1 MAGPDAQP
9 QHRRPGTDPGDG
21 QAAAPVTVPGG
32 WFGRAS
38 GQRRVVVVAFLG
50 VLGGLGAAAVLP
62 VALAALL
69 GWDLAA
75 VALVGWVWLAV
86 GRLDPEQTRSVAT
99 LEDNS
104 RVARTV
110 AVVAASVASLL
121 GAGVALAASHDLPR
135 GQRTAV
141 LAACAGTVL
150 LSWLV
155 VQTEFA
161 LHYARQYYRNPLGGI
176 DFGRDQ
182 PDYGDFAY
190 LAFTVGMTFQI
201 SDTTITNRT
210 IRRTVT
216 RHALL
221 AYLFGAIILA
231 VMVNV
236 IAGLVN

>member
-1 MAGPDAQP
+1 MAGPDPKPLDRAAG
-9 QHRRPGTDPGDG
+9 RDPNGSLPV
-21 QAAAPVTVPGG
+21 AANG
-32 WFGRAS
+32 WFRGVSGR
-38 GQRRVVVVAFLG
+38 RRVAVVAHVG
-50 VLGGLGAAAVLP
+50 ILGGLGAAVVLP
-62 VALAALL
+62 VALASLL

-75 VALVGWVWLAV
+75 VAFVGWVWLAV
-86 GRLDPEQTRSVAT
+86 GRLDPEQTRNVAT

-104 RVARTV
+104 RVARSV

-121 GAGVALAASHDLPR
+121 GAGVALAATQDLPR
-135 GQRTAV
+135 GQRVAV
-141 LAACAGTVL
+141 LAACAATVL

-161 LHYARQYYRNPLGGI
+161 LRYAHQYYSAPVGGL
-176 DFGRDQ
+176 DFGEDR

-190 LAFTVGMTFQI
+190 LAFTIGMTFQI
-201 SDTTITNRT
+201 SDTTITSRP